1 MEDNLI
7 LEYFRLLQDRMFKGE
22 ELTPEEKIFMDAMY
36 YLEYTETHNKSRSKS
51 KQSKRIKETTAND

>member
-22 ELTPEEKIFMDAMY
+22 ELMPEEKIFMNAMY
-36 YLEYTETHNKSRSKS
+36 DLEYTETHRKN
-51 KQSKRIKETTAND
+51 KQSKRSKGVKQ